1 MLHQFNPLRITAR
14 IGSLER
20 LIIETNACYN
30 VLQAIS
36 HHANK
41 YKTCGRLKK
50 KEKKKKKQ
58 HVLRL
63 DSKHVLNVRT
73 LIYEE

>member
-1 MLHQFNPLRITAR
+1 
-14 IGSLER
+14 
-20 LIIETNACYN
+20 

-50 KEKKKKKQ
+50 KGKKKKKKTNKKKKKKKKKKKQQ

-63 DSKHVLNVRT
+63 DSKHALNVRT